1 MNMMKTKLTMII
13 CAVCM
18 LGCCATAFAQG
29 KYTLKGT
36 IRNAD
41 GQKVYLRY
49 GTFEEFTLDS
59 ATVKKGKFTFS
70 GLMDRPYASGLL
82 YMGRLEGRNPNYV
95 RFSLEPTKMT
105 ADIDANDFQSAVFH
119 GGKTQE
125 EENALN
131 AQTAEANE
139 KLKQLNDAYYKAND
153 EKEREALR
161 AQMEPYTRVASE
173 ARNNFIKTHPDSYLT
188 PQFLRYTMGRM
199 SYQELKQVYDGLSDD
214 VKQYGDCEEI
224 VKELTALER
233 VQPGKQA
240 PDFTAND
247 INGKPFTMSSL
258 KGHVVIAD
266 FWASWCKPCRASN
279 PHMLEIY
286 KKYRIKGLEMVYVSD
301 DDSNEKAWRKAVEQ
315 DKLTGEGF
323 HHVLRGLKWDRSKGP
338 QGIDHTND
346 ISDKY
351 AIHYLPTKY
360 LIDQQG
366 RIVCKIESDEQ
377 LERELERLL
386 GKAEYPFTI
395 NGNVANAEGKEVLL
409 VYGHGRDM
417 KRERTTVK
425 DGRFQFKGV
434 MDNPYYSGTLVLGE
448 WDPRKGGDRCEIA
461 LEEGTLTVDA
471 PGGKLAQA
479 TLSGGKAQADLND
492 YQALLK
498 PITDPLMAMNDQ
510 YNNAR
515 TEKQRNA
522 LRQKMEPLRQ
532 QYGELSSNYTLT
544 HPDSYLSVHNL
555 RMDMGRM
562 SFDDLKKAYYGLSER
577 VRLYGDSREIEK
589 EIDVRGKT
597 QPGAEAPDFTTT
609 DVNGKPFSLSSLK
622 GKVVILDFWA
632 SWCVPCRKSNPH
644 VRALY
649 DKYHAKGLDIVYVAS
664 DDGREDVWRK
674 AIADDQLVGE
684 GYHHVLRG
692 FDRNLIGKDNPND
705 ISDKYAIHYIP
716 TKFLIDREGKI
727 VCRIDEGQD
736 ELLDQKLAE
745 LLK

>member
-1 MNMMKTKLTMII
+1 
-13 CAVCM
+13 
-18 LGCCATAFAQG
+18 
-29 KYTLKGT
+29 
-36 IRNAD
+36 
-41 GQKVYLRY
+41 
-49 GTFEEFTLDS
+49 
-59 ATVKKGKFTFS
+59 
-70 GLMDRPYASGLL
+70 
-82 YMGRLEGRNPNYV
+82 MG
-95 RFSLEPTKMT
+95 
-105 ADIDANDFQSAVFH
+105 H
-119 GGKTQE
+119 
-125 EENALN
+125 
-131 AQTAEANE
+131 
-139 KLKQLNDAYYKAND
+139 
-153 EKEREALR
+153 
-161 AQMEPYTRVASE
+161 
-173 ARNNFIKTHPDSYLT
+173 
-188 PQFLRYTMGRM
+188 M

-434 MDNPYYSGTLVLGE
+434 MDK
-448 WDPRKGGDRCEIA
+448 R
-461 LEEGTLTVDA
+461 A
-471 PGGKLAQA
+471 PSPSMRQA
-479 TLSGGKAQADLND
+479 ANWHRPPSAA
-492 YQALLK
+492 ARHK
-498 PITDPLMAMNDQ
+498 PT
-510 YNNAR
+510 
-515 TEKQRNA
+515 
-522 LRQKMEPLRQ
+522 
-532 QYGELSSNYTLT
+532 
-544 HPDSYLSVHNL
+544 
-555 RMDMGRM
+555 
-562 SFDDLKKAYYGLSER
+562 
-577 VRLYGDSREIEK
+577 
-589 EIDVRGKT
+589 
-597 QPGAEAPDFTTT
+597 
-609 DVNGKPFSLSSLK
+609 
-622 GKVVILDFWA
+622 
-632 SWCVPCRKSNPH
+632 
-644 VRALY
+644 
-649 DKYHAKGLDIVYVAS
+649 
-664 DDGREDVWRK
+664 
-674 AIADDQLVGE
+674 
-684 GYHHVLRG
+684 
-692 FDRNLIGKDNPND
+692 
-705 ISDKYAIHYIP
+705 
-716 TKFLIDREGKI
+716 
-727 VCRIDEGQD
+727 
-736 ELLDQKLAE
+736 
-745 LLK
+745 